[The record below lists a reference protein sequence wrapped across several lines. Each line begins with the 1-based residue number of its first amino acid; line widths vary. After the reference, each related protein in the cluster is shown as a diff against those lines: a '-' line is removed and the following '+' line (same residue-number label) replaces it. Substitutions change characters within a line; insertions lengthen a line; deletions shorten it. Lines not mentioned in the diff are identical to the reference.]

1 MGSVVFVDVT
11 TDPIQP
17 EDFRNRVV
25 DQSAG
30 AIVIFSGDVRDNDS
44 LKSSVSGS
52 MDEIGLMGA
61 DRKVLTLEYEAHP
74 LAKQVLQEV
83 ADEISLKHDLV
94 KVALAHRHGLIP
106 IGESAFIV
114 AVSAK
119 HRASAFAA
127 CSEIVDEVK
136 ARIPIWK
143 HQVFSDGTDE
153 WVNFA

>member
-1 MGSVVFVDVT
+1 MGSVVFVEVT
-11 TDPIQP
+11 ADPIHA
-17 EDFRNRVV
+17 EDFRKYVA

-30 AIVIFSGDVRDNDS
+30 AVVVFSGDVRDNDS
-44 LKSSVSGS
+44 PKDNSQVLNVDTSS
-52 MDEIGLMGA
+52 DI
-61 DRKVLTLEYEAHP
+61 DRQVVTLEYEAHP
-74 LAKQVLQEV
+74 SAKKVLQDV

-119 HRASAFAA
+119 HRAGAFAA
-127 CSEIVDEVK
+127 CSEIVDVVK

-143 HQVFSDGTDE
+143 HQIFSDGTDE